1 MKRILICLILL
12 TPLLV
17 EAQFSY
23 IRKAQTIGCYN
34 NDVYSDHII
43 DKNGDIVLAGYIASY
58 TSSSCSLATT
68 NSTVASFDG
77 WIAKVDTNWNIK
89 WSKSFGGSKEDRLLK
104 IAACSEGY
112 IAIGFSTSSDGDI
125 TKPNKGY
132 HDYWVIRVNDN
143 GDKLWSATFGS
154 SSPDAP
160 YDVIETSDKGF
171 IIVGSLGMNDGDAA
185 GLGIKGSN
193 DAWIM
198 KLNAAGSIVWQ
209 KTYGSSKSDYA
220 KTITQISGKSY
231 ILCGR
236 ATAADGDLTGNNG
249 AADMWVFKITD
260 NGSLV
265 WSKNMGGSGTEVANC
280 VLKNS
285 SGDLM
290 IGAASGS
297 ADKDLKSNNGGLDYW
312 LVKLDT
318 NGNLYWQKNYGG
330 SDDDYLNSIV
340 ESKEGGYLLTGSSL
354 SNDKDAVGNHGLYSD
369 ILAVKIDDTGKIEW
383 RKMYGGSSGE
393 AVGKCY
399 QIKDSSYVF
408 VATTNSGD
416 GDISKS
422 NGLLDAWFVK
432 LNRQA
437 AAGISQYDM
446 SGIKVYPT
454 ITSGTVNVATD
465 EQQLNKIKI
474 AIANT
479 TGQLI
484 NVYYREVATGFTYDF
499 SALPKGMYF
508 ITIATQAEQ
517 RNFRIVVQ

>member
-1 MKRILICLILL
+1 
-12 TPLLV
+12 
-17 EAQFSY
+17 
-23 IRKAQTIGCYN
+23 
-34 NDVYSDHII
+34 
-43 DKNGDIVLAGYIASY
+43 
-58 TSSSCSLATT
+58 
-68 NSTVASFDG
+68 
-77 WIAKVDTNWNIK
+77 
-89 WSKSFGGSKEDRLLK
+89 
-104 IAACSEGY
+104 
-112 IAIGFSTSSDGDI
+112 
-125 TKPNKGY
+125 
-132 HDYWVIRVNDN
+132 
-143 GDKLWSATFGS
+143 
-154 SSPDAP
+154 
-160 YDVIETSDKGF
+160 
-171 IIVGSLGMNDGDAA
+171 MNDGDAA

-249 AADMWVFKITD
+249 TADMWVFKITD

-265 WSKNMGGSGTEVANC
+265 WSKNMGGSSTEVANC
-280 VLKNS
+280 VLKTS

-383 RKMYGGSSGE
+383 RKMYGGTSGE
-393 AVGKCY
+393 SVGKCY

-408 VATTNSGD
+408 AAITNSGD

-422 NGLLDAWFVK
+422 NGLSDAWFVK

-465 EQQLNKIKI
+465 EQKRNKIKI
-474 AIANT
+474 AITNT

-484 NVYYREVATGFTYDF
+484 NVSYREVATGFTYDF

-508 ITIATQAEQ
+508 ITVATQAEQ